1 MFGSDGILLTLWH
14 RREVVGVL
22 LKRTTLA
29 RYRGAALGYAWTLLS
44 PLLLLAVYTVVFS
57 FYMRVGLE
65 DYPAFLFSAFVPWM
79 WFASSLQEGTRA
91 LLDGANLVARSRL
104 EVEILPAVA
113 VLSGLVH
120 CVLSLPIV
128 IVIALLSGRP
138 LGASLVML
146 PVLLALQ
153 FLLTLG
159 PTILLAT
166 WNVYL
171 RDIQQIIPPVV
182 QVLFFASP
190 ILYPASVVPEGM
202 RVLLFSN
209 PWTYLARA
217 YQRVLYEGRLPAT
230 VDLLVLT
237 ALAIVVHLA
246 CVYAFRGYR
255 RRLAEEL

>member
-1 MFGSDGILLTLWH
+1 MGESDGILLTLWR
-14 RREVVGVL
+14 RREVVAVL

-57 FYMRVGLE
+57 FYMRVPLE

-79 WFASSLQEGTRA
+79 WFASSFQEGTQA
-91 LLDGANLVARSRL
+91 LLGGANLIARSRL
-104 EVEILPAVA
+104 DVEILPAVA

-138 LGASLVML
+138 LGWSLVML
-146 PVLLALQ
+146 PVVLALQ
-153 FLLTLG
+153 LLLTLG

-190 ILYPASVVPEGM
+190 ILYPASVVPE
-202 RVLLFSN
+202 RLHLLLLLN
-209 PWTYLARA
+209 PWTYLARG
-217 YQRVLYEGRLPAT
+217 YQCVLYEGRLPST
-230 VDLLVLT
+230 GDLLT
-237 ALAIVVHLA
+237 MTGLAIVVHLL
-246 CVYAFRGYR
+246 CESAFRGYR